1 MLHWRA
7 LCLAIGACLVAVAW
21 GCGGS
26 SSSSGQPPP
35 NGNVLRYATP
45 GEPDSLDPGGGIS
58 GFDSYY
64 LRSIYDTLTVADP
77 KTLDPTPG
85 LATSW
90 SFLGPD
96 RLTFRLNLRHGVKF
110 QDGTPFNAQ
119 AVKASM
125 DHYRAQGKWLDLAPV
140 GSETAVDDYTVDLNL
155 KSPYAPLPAVL
166 SGRAGMMISPT
177 ALQKYGGDFGKNPV
191 GAGPFQFKSWQAGA
205 QLDVRKFGAYWQAGK
220 THLAGIT
227 FKVIANAN
235 STAAAV
241 QAGQIDFAP
250 FTSSPATILPALKA
264 NTNITT
270 QVINTLGMAI
280 VTTNNRVA
288 PFNNPLVRR
297 AVNMSVDRQVLS
309 DTVNGKGVGLGP
321 AWQYVPP
328 GYWPYS
334 KDLKNFPFD
343 PGGQARQLLA
353 QAGYPNGVTVQ
364 ICNYDVNTS
373 AVQIEE
379 RSMARAG
386 ITLKISQ
393 EPVNS
398 CVAKLQ
404 QGTIP
409 MVQIGWIGQ
418 ATPYYT
424 YQTMFGSAGTAGF
437 GPYPGV
443 DDLLAR
449 AAAAQ
454 SQQEQQ
460 GIYQQ
465 LNKVLYEQAPSIP
478 LYYLVSV
485 VGYSK
490 RLTGLWSDK
499 TGAWWI
505 NQASFGGSSA

>member
-1 MLHWRA
+1 MKHWRA
-7 LCLAIGACLVAVAW
+7 LCLAISAALVAVAW

-26 SSSSGQPPP
+26 SGAQQPPP

-58 GFDSYY
+58 GFDGYY
-64 LRSIYDTLTVADP
+64 LRAIYDTLMVTDP
-77 KTLDPTPG
+77 KTLDPMPG

-90 SFLGPD
+90 SFLGAD
-96 RLTFRLNLRHGVKF
+96 RLTFRLNLRRGVTF
-110 QDGTPFNAQ
+110 QDGTPFDAA

-140 GSETAVDDYTVDLNL
+140 ASEAAVDDYTVDVHL

-166 SGRAGMMISPT
+166 TGRAGMMVSPT
-177 ALQKYGGDFGKNPV
+177 ALQKYGNDFGKNPV
-191 GAGPFQFKSWQAGA
+191 GAGPFAFKSWQAGA
-205 QLDVRKFGAYWQAGK
+205 QLDVRKFGGYWQAGK

-241 QAGQIDFAP
+241 EAGQIDFAP
-250 FTSSPATILPALKA
+250 FTSSPATILPALRA
-264 NTNITT
+264 NSNITT
-270 QVINTLGMAI
+270 RVVDTLGMAI

-288 PFNNPLVRR
+288 PFNNTLVRR
-297 AVNMSVDRQVLS
+297 AVNMSVDRQALS
-309 DTVNGKGVGLGP
+309 DAVNGKGVGLGP

-334 KDLKNFPFD
+334 KDLKNYPFD
-343 PGGQARQLLA
+343 PGQARQLLA

-364 ICNYDVNTS
+364 ICNYDVNT
-373 AVQIEE
+373 APVQIEE
-379 RSMARAG
+379 RTLAQAG

-404 QGTIP
+404 QGSIP

-443 DDLLAR
+443 DDLLAK
-449 AAAAQ
+449 AAAAYT
-454 SQQEQQ
+454 QQEQQ
-460 GIYQQ
+460 PIYQQ
-465 LNKVLYEQAPSIP
+465 LNKVLFEQAPSVP

-485 VGYSK
+485 AGYSK
-490 RLTGLWSDK
+490 RLNGLWSDE
-499 TGAWWI
+499 TGAWWV
-505 NQASFGGSSA
+505 NQASFGGESS